1 MKRLILTLASIAAI
15 AAPMAMTTSADAR
28 PGNGRWERQS
38 DRWERRD
45 DRRDDQ
51 RDTRRDARWD
61 GSRYNGYY
69 YNNRWYYGPPPQA
82 YWDAPGY
89 RPGYANWR
97 RGTYLPSYYNGFVVT
112 NYGAHRL
119 RPPPRGYHWVRVN
132 NDYLLVAIA
141 TGLIFDVIANN

>member
-1 MKRLILTLASIAAI
+1 
-15 AAPMAMTTSADAR
+15 MAMTASADAR
-28 PGNGRWERQS
+28 PGDGRWDATAGS
-38 DRWERRD
+38 AGMTAGTMSA
-45 DRRDDQ
+45 
-51 RDTRRDARWD
+51 TRAGTPVGMAAATTAIITITAGTTALR
-61 GSRYNGYY
+61 
-69 YNNRWYYGPPPQA
+69 PKA

-97 RGTYLPSYYNGFVVT
+97 RGTYLPSCYNGFVVT
-112 NYGAHRL
+112 NYGSCRL